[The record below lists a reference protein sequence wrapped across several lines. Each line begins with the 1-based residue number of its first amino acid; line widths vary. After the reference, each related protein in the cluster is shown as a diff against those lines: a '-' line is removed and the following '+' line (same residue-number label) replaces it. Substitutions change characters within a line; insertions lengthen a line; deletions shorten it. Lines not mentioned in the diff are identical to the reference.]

1 MCNISCLAPQTTAVY
16 ECDAC
21 GAQFSENEY
30 SSLLRT
36 DEDGFTDAK
45 CPFCGGMSFSDQ
57 YRCRYCDE
65 FKPGAGNSEL
75 PFYGVCTDCLIQAI
89 DQYNRAFDGLPEDV
103 KTILCDVMGEMKIDM
118 EVFK

>member
-30 SSLLRT
+30 SGLLRT
-36 DEDGFTDAK
+36 DEDGFTDAR
-45 CPFCGGMSFSDQ
+45 CPFCGGMSFS
-57 YRCRYCDE
+57 
-65 FKPGAGNSEL
+65 
-75 PFYGVCTDCLIQAI
+75 

-118 EVFK
+118 EVFR